1 MRISDWSSDVCSS
14 DLSIGAN
21 WTIRATY
28 THRDTDQESLLF
40 AGGSGYPNRD
50 GSGLGVWDYYGV
62 TEQQE
67 DYVDVYAS
75 GKFSLFGRE
84 HELVLGGTRS
94 EERRVGKGWV
104 RTCKSR
110 CATQHNNTKE
120 R

>member
-28 THRDTDQESLLF
+28 THRETDQESLLF

-67 DYVDVYAS
+67 DSVDVYAS

-84 HELVLGGTRS
+84 HELVLGGTWYDRDFTVNS
-94 EERRVGKGWV
+94 AGITDR
-104 RTCKSR
+104 KSTR
-110 CATQHNNTKE
+110 LNSSH
-120 R
+120 